1 MTRYVRRNSPGSLAT
16 FAAIRRASS
25 LVRSFARRSPAGLF
39 LNQFVLRAAKI
50 VLLYAEPH

>member
-1 MTRYVRRNSPGSLAT
+1 MTRYIRRNSPGSLAT